1 MTVLKLKVGDRVRNI
16 NKMSR
21 RRGHQGVVH
30 DVSYHS
36 DPMASA
42 REYHVIYDNGTEHT
56 YNAQTAHIYL
66 ELIAGSQNPTKLDY
80 GTNYRDASMMARSG
94 HSTLPRGMFNISGLQ
109 CPGKRKVLRRER
121 VNVITGKTQ
130 SEMMRELGPAR
141 GATEFNTRALGRST
155 GQALHAIGSAMTN
168 PGTEIRISGIDHFL
182 ESDEHMQQR
191 GRVNRHQVDQHF
203 RALVQSLVGNMKG
216 FSFTATHITFNPIV
230 TEEVYVE

>member
-16 NKMSR
+16 N
-21 RRGHQGVVH
+21 
-30 DVSYHS
+30 VSSKRLHLAGIVTGFGKSESLGLETYI
-36 DPMASA
+36 
-42 REYHVIYDNGTEHT
+42 VQWFNGEVQH
-56 YNAQTAHIYL
+56 YVKSNAHKFL
-66 ELIAGSQNPTKLDY
+66 ERLDDEQPPSKLDY
-80 GTNYRDASMMARSG
+80 GTAYRDASMMTPDSRS
-94 HSTLPRGMFNISGLQ
+94 TMLRAICDISGLQ
-109 CPGKRKVLRRER
+109 LPGKRKVLRRER

-130 SEMMRELGPAR
+130 SEMVRELGPAR
-141 GATEFNTRALGRST
+141 GVAEFNTRATGRST

>member
-1 MTVLKLKVGDRVRNI
+1 MIVLKLKVGDRVRNI
-16 NKMSR
+16 NKMSK
-21 RRGHQGVVH
+21 RRGCQGVVH
-30 DVSYHS
+30 DVSYHGTPEL
-36 DPMASA
+36 DASA
-42 REYHVIYDNGTEHT
+42 REYHVVYDNGMMQSYDAHR
-56 YNAQTAHIYL
+56 AHIYL
-66 ELIAGSQNPTKLDY
+66 ELIAGSQTPTKLDY
-80 GTNYRDASMMARSG
+80 GTAYRDVSMMPEESRN
-94 HSTLPRGMFNISGLQ
+94 TLLRAICNISGLQ

-130 SEMMRELGPAR
+130 SEMIRELGPAR

-182 ESDEHMQQR
+182 ESGPGGMAH
-191 GRVNRHQVDQHF
+191 RHQVDRHF
-203 RALVQSLVGNMKG
+203 RALVQSLVGDMKG